1 MQFMGAVYTHLRKYI
16 KPTQLLLSTQHI
28 KSTLSKFI
36 HEPKITLA
44 GDYIRANEI
53 LNFLKTYLYFNFD
66 GIASENVANASIADI
81 SALFERN
88 IEYFKKYKVDENGFV
103 TKEEGHLIAWS
114 ELICGHLDSQEKTW
128 IQNTFRSVPS
138 IFKARE
144 GVRFFV

>member
-1 MQFMGAVYTHLRKYI
+1 MKNIIENRTD
-16 KPTQLLLSTQHI
+16 I
-28 KSTLSKFI
+28 KSTLSKFM

-44 GDYIRANEI
+44 DDYIRANEI

-103 TKEEGHLIAWS
+103 TKEEGNLIAWS
-114 ELICGHLDSQEKTW
+114 ELTCDHLDT
-128 IQNTFRSVPS
+128 
-138 IFKARE
+138 
-144 GVRFFV
+144 